1 MIVPEF
7 LSAIHDYEHTEK
19 QILSFIN
26 RFEGKVGTEVVK
38 MHRAHW
44 KQIIFA
50 KLITINPLK
59 FDKIA
64 YCQLLSYES
73 NSMEGKYYLHLTYI

>member
-1 MIVPEF
+1 MLFCAIIANAIYLSHNIYLDNRDSHVIVPEF

-26 RFEGKVGTEVVK
+26 RFEVNMGTEVVK

-50 KLITINPLK
+50 KN
-59 FDKIA
+59 
-64 YCQLLSYES
+64 
-73 NSMEGKYYLHLTYI
+73 